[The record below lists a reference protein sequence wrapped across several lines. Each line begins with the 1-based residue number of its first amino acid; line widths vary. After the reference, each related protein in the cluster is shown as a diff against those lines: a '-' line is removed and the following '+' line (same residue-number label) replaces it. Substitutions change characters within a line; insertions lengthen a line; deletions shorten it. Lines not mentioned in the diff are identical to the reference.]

1 MHRDTEKFL
10 SFLLV
15 KENERNKVLAR
26 KIRYGKPSKLLD
38 KEEAKY
44 DKYEQAL
51 EKIRIVSKGKN
62 RWHPLTKKRYDPT
75 KLNTNS
81 R

>member
-1 MHRDTEKFL
+1 MHPNTERFL

-38 KEEAKY
+38 REEAKY
-44 DKYEQAL
+44 NKYCKAL
-51 EKIRIVSKGKN
+51 EKIKIESKGKK
-62 RWHPLTKKRYDPT
+62 RWHPLAKKRYEPKQGT
-75 KLNTNS
+75 QT
-81 R
+81 

>member
-26 KIRYGKPSKLLD
+26 KIKYGFPSKLLD
-38 KEEAKY
+38 REEAKY
-44 DKYEQAL
+44 DKYVQAI
-51 EKIRIVSKGKN
+51 EKIKIVSKGKN
-62 RWHPLTKKRYDPT
+62 RWHPLANKRYEP
-75 KLNTNS
+75 KTNS
-81 R
+81 I